1 MTYCENLTEISPA
14 THDVAL
20 QIAYAGSDNFT
31 GAPVYQRDACYLNA
45 EAAACLS
52 RAVDL
57 ASPIGFR
64 LRVFDAY
71 RPTEAQWQL
80 WTHTPD
86 PNFVADPRRGSPHSR
101 GAAVD
106 LTLEDQAGRPLE
118 MGTPFDDFTVQ
129 SHHGRT
135 DIGPGAQRNRALL
148 LGIMTAAGWD
158 YYQNEW
164 WHYQLF
170 NARRYPLLSDRAAGT
185 KMIA

>member
-1 MTYCENLTEISPA
+1 MTYCENLTEISLA

-31 GAPVYQRDACYLNA
+31 GAPVYQRAACYLNA

-106 LTLEDQAGRPLE
+106 LTLEDQDGRPLE

-129 SHHGRT
+129 SHHGRS

-185 KMIA
+185 QMIA